1 MAGGAVT
8 LGRVPTPA
16 ALPLPTALPSAKG
29 PQAGQWLPSER
40 CREPLGWQGFAPHP
54 LTLAP
59 LVRQPHVPSARL
71 RLLSV
76 PRTSNAAKLPDY
88 LVRKRRAAG
97 RFGSLSLAARCISQ
111 RPTSLLAHH
120 QPSPEAEE
128 PGVGGVLRLG
138 TSLAGWRPPL
148 RPAPSRRL
156 SKPVCLSVSRYI
168 M

>member
-1 MAGGAVT
+1 MAPVGKMPRAVG
-8 LGRVPTPA
+8 LAGLCPP
-16 ALPLPTALPSAKG
+16 PSDTC
-29 PQAGQWLPSER
+29 PP
-40 CREPLGWQGFAPHP
+40 
-54 LTLAP
+54 
-59 LVRQPHVPSARL
+59 VRQPHVPSARL

-97 RFGSLSLAARCISQ
+97 RFGSLSLAARRISQ

-120 QPSPEAEE
+120 QPSPEAGACGNGGASPRLGEEE